1 MFTSATALR
10 WTRLGLVTL
19 AAGLLLAGC
28 KQDEAPRSEIDAE
41 TEASDMSLG
50 QSGMDEVSTFV
61 ENEGLQAGTGK
72 TDGGDNAILGP
83 CRQAVRNATVTDS
96 TITITFTGGM
106 CADGKTR
113 SGTIVVSWDKT
124 KTWREVG
131 KEVRVRSTNYTVNGV
146 THRFLTIHTLTQG
159 APQPRWTRVC
169 NDTITVAGRMGTG
182 YWSSNQTRIL
192 SSGWSVPVASR
203 IWDVYGTTTGTSAR
217 SITWTSTVAAA
228 TPSEWVRF
236 QPGTCFY
243 PTQGRITVTRS
254 DRELPRIITF
264 GPGCLNTYQVQV
276 GSFSIRLPF
285 QP

>member
-28 KQDEAPRSEIDAE
+28 KQDEAPSSELDAE
-41 TEASDMSLG
+41 SEAAEMSVG

-61 ENEGLQAGTGK
+61 ENEGLQLGTGK

-83 CRQAVRNATVTDS
+83 CRNAVRNATLTDS
-96 TITITFTGGM
+96 TITFTFNGM
-106 CADGKTR
+106 TACADGKVR
-113 SGTIVVSWDKT
+113 SGTIVVSWDKS

-131 KEVRVRSTNYTVNGV
+131 KEVRVRSSNYTVNGV

-159 APQPRWTRVC
+159 MPQPRWTRVC
-169 NDTITVAGRMGTG
+169 NDTISVTGRTGTG
-182 YWSSNQTRIL
+182 YWSCNQTRIL
-192 SSGWSVPVASR
+192 TTGWSVPVGSR

-217 SITWTSTVAAA
+217 SISWTSTVSS
-228 TPSEWVRF
+228 TVSSEWVRF

-254 DRELPRIITF
+254 DRQLPRIITF

-276 GSFSIRLPF
+276 GSFAIRLPF
-285 QP
+285 